1 MPRFASVTDR
11 LTLTF
16 GARYTEDERFGG
28 KLTPRAY
35 ATYAITDSLT
45 SACGIS
51 TGYKTSELRESAANY
66 YSCTGGS
73 CRRAVAL
80 GNPNLKPEQCT
91 SYELGLRFDIRI
103 TTAGNVACQTDFRN
117 RIDSQDTE
125 QQFQGGRTDLYE
137 WDNIGKAKAE
147 GVELNARHAFSDRF
161 RIGGSYTYTKSKQQ
175 TGDLQ
180 GDPLRPAPEAPS
192 QPAHGLADRSG
203 LT

>member
-1 MPRFASVTDR
+1 MPRFASLTDR

-16 GARYTEDERFGG
+16 GARYTEDERLGG

-45 SACGIS
+45 LACGIS

-91 SYELGLRFDIRI
+91 SYELGVRFDISP
-103 TTAGNVACQTDFRN
+103 AMQC
-117 RIDSQDTE
+117 
-125 QQFQGGRTDLYE
+125 
-137 WDNIGKAKAE
+137 
-147 GVELNARHAFSDRF
+147 
-161 RIGGSYTYTKSKQQ
+161 SKVN
-175 TGDLQ
+175 L
-180 GDPLRPAPEAPS
+180 PAPLGPINAMMPPWGKVRLIS
-192 QPAHGLADRSG
+192 RKISACPARKLNEEIRIMPGPFLARAQGTKAHRGIRPRPPRSIAG
-203 LT
+203 ASTA